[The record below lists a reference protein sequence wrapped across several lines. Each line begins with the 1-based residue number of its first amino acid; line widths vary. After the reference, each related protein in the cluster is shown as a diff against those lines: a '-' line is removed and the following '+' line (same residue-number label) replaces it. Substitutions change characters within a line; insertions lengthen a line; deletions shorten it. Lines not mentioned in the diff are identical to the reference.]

1 MTLTYAIGDI
11 HGQRGMLE
19 DMLASIDRDND
30 CNGTGDAQIVF
41 LGDYVDRGPDSA
53 GVLDLLAQGLGE
65 GRNWVLLKGNHD
77 RMMEWFLEPESRHDP
92 HLLVGYHWLHD
103 RIGGLTTLASYG
115 VDAGERRR
123 LSDVSAEARDG
134 VPQAHMDL
142 LRGLQLSHRQPGRFF
157 CHAGVRPGVPLD
169 DQVENDLLW
178 IRQEFLIDPLDHG
191 ALIVH
196 GHTPVDTPDLHR
208 NRLNLDT
215 GAGYGRPLGAAVF
228 DGGDVFAINAMGRVK
243 L

>member
-11 HGQRGMLE
+11 HGQRSMLE
-19 DMLASIDRDND
+19 DMLANIERDAD
-30 CNGTGDAQIVF
+30 SAGQYARIVF

-53 GVLDLLAQGLGE
+53 GVLALLAQGVAD
-65 GRNWVLLKGNHD
+65 GRDWIMLKGNHD
-77 RMMEWFLEPESRHDP
+77 RMMGWFLKEEPRHDP
-92 HLLVGYHWLHD
+92 HLLVGYHWLHE
-103 RIGGLTTLASYG
+103 RIGGTNTLASYG
-115 VDAGERRR
+115 VELGERRR
-123 LSDVSAEARDG
+123 LRDVANETRAA
-134 VPQAHMDL
+134 VPASHVDL
-142 LRGLQLSHRQPGRFF
+142 LRGLKLQYREPGKFF

-178 IRQEFLIDPLDHG
+178 IRQEFLIDPRDHG
-191 ALIVH
+191 ALVVH

-215 GAGYGRPLGAAVF
+215 GAGYGKPLSAVVF
-228 DGGDVFAINAMGRVK
+228 DDDKVFAINAMGRVQ